1 MCGAAVAVRP
11 SLSDVVGLTYTTAAE
26 PIRTLATRPPCAYAC
41 RWPDGQSVTIVG
53 QYMRVRLR
61 DKRTFGVMNVAL
73 EEKLVASYTCFFGQT
88 LFLNEFID
96 DRPRYKWYYPHSFMP
111 TSHHVTGFASFSI
124 SRSPEM
130 HEVGHA

>member
-1 MCGAAVAVRP
+1 VAVRP

-41 RWPDGQSVTIVG
+41 RWPHGQSVTIVG

-88 LFLNEFID
+88 LFLKGTLRRRIALYFLVHLESI
-96 DRPRYKWYYPHSFMP
+96 YYHIFFYSKIVPNCAQCA
-111 TSHHVTGFASFSI
+111 VAK
-124 SRSPEM
+124 
-130 HEVGHA
+130 